1 MAGRFVEATV
11 IHITLSYSA
20 ARTVAVGDGVE
31 IGDTVGISQ
40 SRHHFAAN
48 AAGEIVVAMPG
59 VSRYDD
65 VTKDAGSAWGRW
77 GQAVLG
83 SDRQELDQDGQ
94 RKRAGRD
101 CAGGGNVRVDHGQ
114 HPARADHPD
123 LIGGRDAS
131 RHD

>member
-11 IHITLSYSA
+11 IHITLSYSD

-48 AAGEIVVAMPG
+48 AAAEIVVAMPG

-65 VTKDAGSAWGRW
+65 VTKDAGTVW
-77 GQAVLG
+77 AVGDKLYWDQTDKNWTKTASGNALG
-83 SDRQELDQDGQ
+83 
-94 RKRAGRD
+94 AI
-101 CAGGGNVRVDHGQ
+101 
-114 HPARADHPD
+114 ARAAATSAATTGSILHAP
-123 LIGGRDAS
+123 IIQT
-131 RHD
+131 